1 MAQSTYLNFG
11 NAQLSGANNVRTAS
25 PSTFGVVC
33 NTEFSVRPDVILDTA
48 PPSGA
53 AKAFDHPVAT
63 TPQIMFG
70 YADHVGDHLDPR
82 GVRDQIQRVMAN
94 MVPPKILAGR
104 CVHCGSSLDEGSYRD
119 MWLNPQCYQADIAQH
134 YSSQSTYDVRI
145 PMFAHNGIVISS
157 PSLCPTV
164 VYQVIAALLA
174 CKNFYLFV
182 NGTPV
187 YPYGHVMNLLGREK
201 PIPDKSVVVVKF
213 TLVGGMENAGE
224 SKPSKHSKF
233 FADESDDEYE
243 QPEHADPHVGIID
256 PVTVDKAGWT
266 PGKSGKIKNKP
277 SKSAVRKFGHDAPQI
292 AVNQGKMEVPRPK
305 TAPPVLKKEY
315 RETEIKHKT
324 NSKKQEQ
331 IGKAKAVLATIAVVP
346 TATNEEVA
354 ARRLETFP
362 ELPIPPAP
370 VAPKPPPLPERP
382 ASESSP
388 KPVVKPAEPTAP
400 PLPER
405 PAGEPKPKLAPK
417 PAKPIVNKPVAV
429 PKQHQAQHQV
439 HYKDDAEKYFLD
451 QVSPRTYPNSTRH
464 CKLCNSNH
472 DFVHDCPELRR
483 LTSAKV
489 GKLPRKQDF
498 RDYASWFKAAQNY
511 VAVFHRELSNLDQA
525 SYEARRLKRAQKQVA
540 GQANGAQFGRPDQKG
555 DYVLGLDGRGHC
567 ARCGSLIGE
576 AQCSNRAC
584 PFSKCS
590 ICQKQG
596 HSQKNHNAFQ
606 AAPPKQESRAA
617 DLHLKPTAW
626 KGQWYATAVSKSTRE
641 AMTRADEA
649 SVSGCHV
656 CDDNTFPHGQVPE
669 KHHWRTC
676 PFSENYVD
684 WLKTVPNNKNA
695 PISCANCNTDWGRAN
710 KFDHNHST
718 SSCPP
723 ERSAAYLTHMHQEQ
737 RHDRTPAQPRKTK
750 LDRAT
755 RQSTKGGKAAALI
768 QRSDADNNARQA
780 AERDVN
786 RELGRTTGLMD
797 ASAPQLA
804 SIAQVIDATNELATT
819 AAMLAENTAITATEL
834 NNAARRPAKEACTL
848 DLTPEAV
855 DDVNPTATAVEAD
868 MRRRT
873 HVTTFGGTAFGSRSN
888 DGLLVNFNSACY
900 NFGNYARSFFAYRS
914 NVVDSK
920 VDEPKPPVVDGL
932 GNAVAAPI
940 NVAKN
945 RSAYHKGNDTYI
957 CSAGKVQIALAILDA
972 KTPSRPLLSC
982 IPLGIVK
989 EISQQLEPQISSI
1002 VHRIVRELPPIPSE
1016 QVDDPAT
1023 DVDDTVTEDS
1033 SDMPAL
1039 EDCTDVSVSIDSFEP
1054 LDWIDDFEPAD
1065 YVVYDL
1071 EDDDPVAETS
1081 SMSNDSEL
1089 YQLMWSQQDNNYR
1102 PLALIPTAAPSARD
1116 QLSLTKTKLIRPR
1129 PHRQNSPVNSLRA
1142 FGTVQPSTFSWVLG
1156 SIRRWLP
1163 TWTRSPSRGRSEVNK
1178 LLGGS
1183 IEANV
1188 FLGAWIQHQFTG
1200 VPPQRAGLGDRFSS
1214 SGQMSWLLSP
1224 LMHQHPHLQIM
1235 TPDCCVAFPYNN
1247 NPITYFARLC
1257 RWSAMAS
1264 PATRFLRLFGITLG
1278 LWLVRLGSFF
1288 SQSTYL
1294 RCSIL
1299 NNMSAKYISDLV
1311 LSDVVLSMATF
1322 LALNVIDFFLAKCA
1336 DLFSVG
1342 YVITRILRYDPADE
1356 DLRTQEHKRVD
1367 PLVFGAIGFGVRALM
1382 FYGYIQSAQPV
1393 VLNLAAIAEVPA
1405 TAGMTLSGPEYEK
1418 YYAIKYAK
1426 NSMVVN
1432 TPLTAA
1438 TLDQSTI
1445 TMTTDTMSFI
1455 RFRSEVRSRVAAHS
1469 LLI

>member
-25 PSTFGVVC
+25 PSAFGVVC
-33 NTEFSVRPDVILDTA
+33 NTEFSVRPDVILDAA

-63 TPQIMFG
+63 IPQIMFG

-82 GVRDQIQRVMAN
+82 GVRDQIQKVMAN

-134 YSSQSTYDVRI
+134 YNSQSTYDVRI

-157 PSLCPTV
+157 PSSCPTV

-213 TLVGGMENAGE
+213 TLVGGMESADEN
-224 SKPSKHSKF
+224 KPSKHSKF
-233 FADESDDEYE
+233 FADGSDDEYE

-256 PVTVDKAGWT
+256 PVAVDKEGWV
-266 PGKSGKIKNKP
+266 PGKSSKTKNKP
-277 SKSAVRKFGHDAPQI
+277 SKSAVRKFGHDAPQV

-305 TAPPVLKKEY
+305 TAPPILKKAH

-324 NSKKQEQ
+324 NTKKQEQ
-331 IGKAKAVLATIAVVP
+331 IEKAKAVLATVAIVP

-362 ELPIPPAP
+362 ELPMLPAP

-382 ASESSP
+382 AKESSP
-388 KPVVKPAEPTAP
+388 KSAPKPAEPVAP
-400 PLPER
+400 LHEVTS
-405 PAGEPKPKLAPK
+405 EHKSKPAPK
-417 PAKPIVNKPVAV
+417 PTKPAVNKPTVV

-498 RDYASWFKAAQNY
+498 KDYASWFKAAQNY
-511 VAVFHRELSNLDQA
+511 VAIFHRELSNLDQA

-555 DYVLGLDGRGHC
+555 DYVPGLDGRGHC

-576 AQCSNRAC
+576 TQCSNRAC
-584 PFSKCS
+584 PFAKCS

-606 AAPPKQESRAA
+606 AAPPKQEPRAA

-641 AMTRADEA
+641 EMTRADQA

-656 CDDNTFPHGQVPE
+656 CDDKTFPHDQAPE

-676 PFSENYVD
+676 PFSEEYVD

-710 KFDHNHST
+710 KFDQNHST

-723 ERSAAYLTHMHQEQ
+723 ERSAAYLTHMQQQQ
-737 RHDRTPAQPRKTK
+737 RHDRVPAQPRKTK

-755 RQSTKGGKAAALI
+755 RQNTKGGKAAALI

-786 RELGRTTGLMD
+786 RELGRVTGLMD

-819 AAMLAENTAITATEL
+819 AAVLAENTAITATEL
-834 NNAARRPAKEACTL
+834 NNAARRPVKEASTL
-848 DLTPEAV
+848 DLTPEAI
-855 DDVNPTATAVEAD
+855 DDVNPTATDFEAD

-873 HVTTFGGTAFGSRSN
+873 HVTTFGGAAFGSRSN
-888 DGLLVNFNSACY
+888 DGLLVNFNSACH
-900 NFGNYARSFFAYRS
+900 NLGNYARSFFAYS
-914 NVVDSK
+914 GSPVETKLKPKLTITNALQMAVIASTK
-920 VDEPKPPVVDGL
+920 VSTILPSHYKD
-932 GNAVAAPI
+932 
-940 NVAKN
+940 
-945 RSAYHKGNDTYI
+945 NDTHV
-957 CSAGKVQIALAILDA
+957 CPVGKVRTALAILEA
-972 KTPSRPLLSC
+972 KMPSKPSLSC
-982 IPLGIVK
+982 IRPG
-989 EISQQLEPQISSI
+989 
-1002 VHRIVRELPPIPSE
+1002 IVREIIQKLEPPTL
-1016 QVDDPAT
+1016 VDDSD
-1023 DVDDTVTEDS
+1023 DVSSLVDSAEHADDTASENS

-1039 EDCTDVSVSIDSFEP
+1039 EDCTDVDEFELINEFEP
-1054 LDWIDDFEPAD
+1054 ID

-1071 EDDDPVAETS
+1071 QDDDPIVEMNT
-1081 SMSNDSEL
+1081 SNDSEL
-1089 YQLMWSQQDNNYR
+1089 YQLTWSQQDNDYH
-1102 PLALIPTAAPSARD
+1102 PLALIPTEAPSVSN
-1116 QLSLTKTKLIRPR
+1116 LSSPAKPKLIRPR
-1129 PHRQNSPVNSLRA
+1129 PHRPNSPGNSLRT
-1142 FGTVQPSTFSWVLG
+1142 FGTVQPSTFPWVLG
-1156 SIRRWLP
+1156 FIRRLLP

-1178 LLGGS
+1178 LRGGS

-1188 FLGAWIQHQFTG
+1188 FLGAWVQHQFTG

-1224 LMHQHPHLQIM
+1224 LMHEHPHLQIM
-1235 TPDCCVAFPYNN
+1235 TPDCCVAFPHNS

-1264 PATRFLRLFGITLG
+1264 PTKRALRLFGITLG
-1278 LWLVRLGSFF
+1278 LSLVRLGSFF
-1288 SQSTYL
+1288 SQSTHL
-1294 RCSIL
+1294 RLGASNIS
-1299 NNMSAKYISDLV
+1299 SARFVSDLV
-1311 LSDVVLSMATF
+1311 LSDIVLSAATF
-1322 LALNVIDFFLAKCA
+1322 LALSVIDLVLANCA

-1405 TAGMTLSGPEYEK
+1405 TAGMTLSGPDFEK
-1418 YYAIKYAK
+1418 YYAVKYAK

-1438 TLDQSTI
+1438 TLDQATI